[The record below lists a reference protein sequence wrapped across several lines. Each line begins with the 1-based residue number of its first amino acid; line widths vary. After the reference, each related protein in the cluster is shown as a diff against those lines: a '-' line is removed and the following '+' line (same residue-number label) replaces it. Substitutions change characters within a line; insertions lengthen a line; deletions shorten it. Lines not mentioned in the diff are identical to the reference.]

1 MRSILISWIGS
12 ADLKAPLE
20 GADGIGPVA
29 KALEDGT
36 YDAAFLLRGVVVGRD
51 ELEQEVE
58 AEHYRDWLEARANG
72 TSLDLRHEPLTS
84 PTNFGEIY
92 TVAVRACE
100 RARTAAGPDAALTF
114 HLSPG
119 TPAMAAVWVILAKT
133 RFPATIIESSK
144 DHGVRKVSVPF
155 DISADFL
162 ADLLRQPDRE
172 LERLSAG
179 LPPQAPAFDDIVHR
193 SPEMQRVI
201 LRARRVA
208 LHSVPVL
215 IEGESG
221 TGKELMARAIHES
234 SPRRKNRFVAVNCGA
249 LPETLIESELFG
261 HVKGAFTGAVEHRT
275 GRFEDAHGG
284 TLFLDEIGELPLQAQ
299 TNLLRVLQDGE
310 FQPVGSSDT
319 RSVDVRVIAA
329 TNRTLTEEVARGR
342 FREDLFYRLAVGV
355 LKLPPFR
362 ERGGDVGLVTD
373 YLLGQ
378 INDELAKATGYRR
391 KSLSAS
397 ARNLLARHPWPGNVR
412 ELHNTLTRAA
422 IWSAGDTITGD
433 DLSSALLSAPGDAK
447 RDVWDRPLGDGF
459 SIYALLAEIDCHYLN
474 RAMEEAG
481 GNKSKAAKLLGLR
494 SHQTLSNR
502 LKQCTAE

>member
-1 MRSILISWIGS
+1 
-12 ADLKAPLE
+12 
-20 GADGIGPVA
+20 
-29 KALEDGT
+29 
-36 YDAAFLLRGVVVGRD
+36 
-51 ELEQEVE
+51 
-58 AEHYRDWLEARANG
+58 
-72 TSLDLRHEPLTS
+72 
-84 PTNFGEIY
+84 
-92 TVAVRACE
+92 
-100 RARTAAGPDAALTF
+100 
-114 HLSPG
+114 
-119 TPAMAAVWVILAKT
+119 
-133 RFPATIIESSK
+133 
-144 DHGVRKVSVPF
+144 
-155 DISADFL
+155 
-162 ADLLRQPDRE
+162 
-172 LERLSAG
+172 
-179 LPPQAPAFDDIVHR
+179 
-193 SPEMQRVI
+193 MQRVI

-221 TGKELMARAIHES
+221 TGKELMAQAIHNS
-234 SPRRKNRFVAVNCGA
+234 SPRWEKTFLPVNCGA
-249 LPETLIESELFG
+249 IPENLVESELFG
-261 HVKGAFTGAVEHRT
+261 HERGAFSGADKRRKGH
-275 GRFEDAHGG
+275 FEAASGG
-284 TLFLDEIGELPLQAQ
+284 TLFLDEIGELPLPAQ
-299 TNLLRVLQDGE
+299 TKLLRVLQANRV
-310 FQPVGSSDT
+310 QPVGSSDT

-342 FREDLFYRLAVGV
+342 FREDLFYRLAVVV

-362 ERGGDVGLVTD
+362 ERGGDIGLVTD
-373 YLLGQ
+373 HLLGQ
-378 INDELAKATGYRR
+378 INKDQAKATGYRR

-447 RDVWDRPLGDGF
+447 RDVWDRPLGGGF
-459 SIYALLAEIDCHYLN
+459 SIDALLAEIDCHYLN